1 MEVLL
6 QLYETFIEDTCGL
19 SDQVWKLSLK
29 FACRD
34 FQAHEQS
41 TEKAL
46 KEVQDLA
53 AKYDLAVIEEQD
65 TPPNDREVANVGKM
79 DAKKHLDEHMHN
91 LMSTNVVQ
99 AMATMLDTVVF

>member
-1 MEVLL
+1 M
-6 QLYETFIEDTCGL
+6 
-19 SDQVWKLSLK
+19 
-29 FACRD
+29 
-34 FQAHEQS
+34 HEQD

-79 DAKKHLDEHMHN
+79 DAKKHLDEHMHS